1 MELMY
6 AIGALTDAEQEKA
19 KPMAIQHGEQK
30 ERISLEEFFA
40 LLESDPE
47 HRYEYIDGYAY
58 MMTGGTPDHSIIGA
72 NMNRILGE
80 QLRKRPCIVYN
91 SDVYIELSDKTNCL
105 CPDAAVSC
113 DRRDRHAVKV
123 IHYPCVVAEVLS
135 SATKARDRGIKSE
148 LYQNIPTVQEILF
161 IDTQVMRIQL
171 YRRETD
177 YWTMRNFTQDDTIEL
192 TSVGVHFPVA
202 EVYEKTTF
210 DNTFTDEE

>member
-1 MELMY
+1 MDEAGVL
-6 AIGALTDAEQEKA
+6 IDAEQEKE
-19 KPMAIQHGEQK
+19 KPMAIQHGGPK

-40 LLESDPE
+40 LVESDPE
-47 HRYEYIDGYAY
+47 QRYEYIDGYAY

-91 SDVYIELSDKTNCL
+91 SDVYIELSDGTNCL
-105 CPDAAVSC
+105 CPDGSVSC
-113 DRRDRHAVKV
+113 DRQDRHAVKV

-135 SATKARDRGIKSE
+135 PGTKARDRGIKSE
-148 LYQNIPTVQEILF
+148 LYQSIPTVQEILF

>member
-1 MELMY
+1 
-6 AIGALTDAEQEKA
+6 
-19 KPMAIQHGEQK
+19 MAIQHDDNK
-30 ERISLEEFFA
+30 ERISLDAFFA
-40 LLESDPE
+40 LIESDPE
-47 HRYEYIDGYAY
+47 HRYEYIDGYPY

-72 NMNRILGE
+72 NLGRILGQ

-91 SDVYIELSDKTNCL
+91 SDVYVELADAENCL
-105 CPDAAVSC
+105 CPDVSVSC
-113 DRRDRHAVKV
+113 DRRDYHAVKV

-135 SATKARDRGIKSE
+135 PGTKARDRGIKAE

-177 YWTMRNFTQDDTIEL
+177 YWTMHNFTQEATIDL
-192 TSVGVHFPVA
+192 TSLGVSFPVI

-210 DNTFTDEE
+210 DDTFINGE